1 VRTIIVADWNSGLS
15 KYEELLFIQNTGGYA
30 WAQFLYNE
38 LYYYYYGSSPAKLP

>member
-15 KYEELLFIQNTGGYA
+15 KYEELLFIQSTGGCA
-30 WAQFLYNE
+30 WANFLYCE